1 MTEYYVHLTHREQLL
16 HITRLSKMT
25 RLSLFFHQD
34 HILTVKEKK
43 MLRGAV
49 GAQRAKCDNGRT
61 YIVICRVCFAPKS
74 ETGPF
79 KTPTVTIGYCP

>member
-34 HILTVKEKK
+34 HILTVKEKQ
-43 MLRGAV
+43 M
-49 GAQRAKCDNGRT
+49 
-61 YIVICRVCFAPKS
+61 PKS
-74 ETGPF
+74 EKGPF
-79 KTPTVTIGYCP
+79 KTPTVIIGYYP